1 MTIYI
6 LLGVIFYLMG
16 ISLWLLLYQKN
27 MKVASIEK
35 DNKRIIWLDFV
46 KFIAISMMIAV
57 HCTDNVTPTERS
69 EAWYNLWGSFYGSF
83 MRPAIPLFVMVTGA
97 LLLPVKENISTF
109 YTKRLTRLVIP
120 FIVWSVL
127 YNLFPWITGLL
138 GLSPTIIN
146 DFFAWAEPDQSFSG
160 ALHNILMIPF
170 NFSMLAVQMWYV
182 YLLIG
187 LYLYMPFFSAW
198 VKQASVK
205 EQKIFLTLW
214 FISLFIPYLREYLTK
229 DLWGTCSW
237 NEFGL
242 LYYFAGFNGYLLL
255 GYYIKNNDINFSWG
269 KLAVIGIPSF
279 IIGYCITFLGFKSI
293 TAIPGQ
299 PAELVELFFT
309 YCSPNVL
316 LMTLPIFLVIKKNH
330 FKSVTIRRFAINIST
345 CTLGIW
351 MSHYLFLGPCYM
363 LVEFLP
369 LHTMLKMIVCTILL
383 LSITWGFVYVIR
395 KSGKIGKWIMG

>member
-1 MTIYI
+1 MY
-6 LLGVIFYLMG
+6 F
-16 ISLWLLLYQKN
+16 SLWLLLYQKN

-83 MRPAIPLFVMVTGA
+83 MSPAIPLFVMVTGA

-170 NFSMLAVQMWYV
+170 SFSMLAVQMWYV

-330 FKSVTIRRFAINIST
+330 LKSVTIRRFAINIST

>member
-1 MTIYI
+1 MY
-6 LLGVIFYLMG
+6 F
-16 ISLWLLLYQKN
+16 SLWLLLYQKN

>member
-1 MTIYI
+1 
-6 LLGVIFYLMG
+6 
-16 ISLWLLLYQKN
+16 LWLLLYQKN

-330 FKSVTIRRFAINIST
+330 LKSVTIRRFAINIST

>member
-1 MTIYI
+1 MDE
-6 LLGVIFYLMG
+6 LLID
-16 ISLWLLLYQKN
+16 KN
-27 MKVASIEK
+27 
-35 DNKRIIWLDFV
+35 DKRIVWLDFV
-46 KFIAISMMIAV
+46 KFIAIFMMIAV
-57 HCTDNVTPTERS
+57 HCTDNVTPAERS
-69 EAWYNLWGSFYGSF
+69 EPWYNLWGSFYGSF

-97 LLLPVKENISTF
+97 LLLPVRQNISAF
-109 YTKRLTRLVIP
+109 YKKRLTRLVVP
-120 FIVWSVL
+120 FIIWSVL

-138 GLSPTIIN
+138 GLSPTVIN

-187 LYLYMPFFSAW
+187 LYLYMPIFSAW
-198 VKQASVK
+198 IKQASIK
-205 EQKIFLTLW
+205 EQQVFLFLW

-255 GYYIKNNDINFSWG
+255 GYYIVNNDINFSWS
-269 KLAVIGIPSF
+269 KLAIVGLPSF
-279 IIGYCITFLGFKSI
+279 VVGYCITFFGFKSV
-293 TAIPGQ
+293 TAVPGQ

-316 LMTLPIFLVIKKNH
+316 MMTLPVFLVVRKIQ
-330 FKSVTIRRFAINIST
+330 FSSVIIRRFSVSIST
-345 CTLGIW
+345 CTFGIW

-363 LVEFLP
+363 LVESLP
-369 LHTMLKMIVCTILL
+369 LHTMVKMIVCTILL
-383 LSITWGFVYVIR
+383 LSVTWGFVYIVR

>member
-1 MTIYI
+1 
-6 LLGVIFYLMG
+6 
-16 ISLWLLLYQKN
+16 

-35 DNKRIIWLDFV
+35 DNKSIIWLDFV
-46 KFIAISMMIAV
+46 KFIAIFMMIAV

>member
-1 MTIYI
+1 MSKIINHKSRSLYFCVKSSMDE
-6 LLGVIFYLMG
+6 LLID
-16 ISLWLLLYQKN
+16 KN
-27 MKVASIEK
+27 
-35 DNKRIIWLDFV
+35 DKRIVWLDFV
-46 KFIAISMMIAV
+46 KFIAIFMLIAV
-57 HCTDNVTPTERS
+57 HCTDNVTPAERS
-69 EAWYNLWGSFYGSF
+69 EPWYNLWGSFYGSF

-97 LLLPVKENISTF
+97 LLLPVRQNISAF
-109 YTKRLTRLVIP
+109 YKKRLTRLVVP
-120 FIVWSVL
+120 FIIWSVL

-138 GLSPTIIN
+138 GLSPTVIN

-182 YLLIG
+182 YLFIG
-187 LYLYMPFFSAW
+187 LYLYMPIFSAW
-198 VKQASVK
+198 IKQASIK
-205 EQKIFLTLW
+205 EQQVFLFLW

-255 GYYIKNNDINFSWG
+255 GYYIVNNDINFSWS
-269 KLAVIGIPSF
+269 KLAIVGVPTF
-279 IIGYCITFLGFKSI
+279 VVGYCITFFGFKSV
-293 TAIPGQ
+293 TAVPGQ

-316 LMTLPIFLVIKKNH
+316 MMTLPVFLVVRKIQ
-330 FKSVTIRRFAINIST
+330 FSSVIIRRFSVSIST
-345 CTLGIW
+345 CTFGIW

-363 LVEFLP
+363 LVESLP
-369 LHTMLKMIVCTILL
+369 LHTMVKMIVCTILL
-383 LSITWGFVYVIR
+383 LSVTWGFVYIVR

>member
-1 MTIYI
+1 MDE
-6 LLGVIFYLMG
+6 LLID
-16 ISLWLLLYQKN
+16 KN
-27 MKVASIEK
+27 
-35 DNKRIIWLDFV
+35 DKRIVWLDFV
-46 KFIAISMMIAV
+46 KFIAIFMMIAV
-57 HCTDNVTPTERS
+57 HCTDNVTPAERS
-69 EAWYNLWGSFYGSF
+69 EPWYNLWGSFYGSF

-97 LLLPVKENISTF
+97 LLLPVRQNISAF
-109 YTKRLTRLVIP
+109 YKKRLTRLVVP
-120 FIVWSVL
+120 FIIWSVL
-127 YNLFPWITGLL
+127 YNLFPWITGVLR
-138 GLSPTIIN
+138 LSPTVIN

-187 LYLYMPFFSAW
+187 LYLYMPIFSAW
-198 VKQASVK
+198 IKQASIK
-205 EQKIFLTLW
+205 EQQVFLFLW

-255 GYYIKNNDINFSWG
+255 GYYIVNNDINFSWS
-269 KLAVIGIPSF
+269 KLAIVGLPTF
-279 IIGYCITFLGFKSI
+279 VVGYCITFFGFKSV
-293 TAIPGQ
+293 TAVPGQ

-316 LMTLPIFLVIKKNH
+316 MMTLPVFLVVRKIQ
-330 FKSVTIRRFAINIST
+330 FSSVIIRRFSVSIST
-345 CTLGIW
+345 CTFGIW

-363 LVEFLP
+363 LVESLP
-369 LHTMLKMIVCTILL
+369 LHTMVKMIVCTILL
-383 LSITWGFVYVIR
+383 LSVTWGFVYIVR

>member
-1 MTIYI
+1 MY
-6 LLGVIFYLMG
+6 F
-16 ISLWLLLYQKN
+16 SLWLLLYQKN
-27 MKVASIEK
+27 MKVALIEK

>member
-1 MTIYI
+1 M
-6 LLGVIFYLMG
+6 
-16 ISLWLLLYQKN
+16 WLLLYQKN

-146 DFFAWAEPDQSFSG
+146 DFFAWAKPDQSFSG

>member
-1 MTIYI
+1 MDE
-6 LLGVIFYLMG
+6 LLID
-16 ISLWLLLYQKN
+16 KN
-27 MKVASIEK
+27 
-35 DNKRIIWLDFV
+35 DKRIVWLDFV
-46 KFIAISMMIAV
+46 KFIAIFMMIAV
-57 HCTDNVTPTERS
+57 HCTDNVTPAERS
-69 EAWYNLWGSFYGSF
+69 EPWYNLWGSFYGSF

-97 LLLPVKENISTF
+97 LLLPVRQNISAF
-109 YTKRLTRLVIP
+109 YKKRLTRLIVP
-120 FIVWSVL
+120 FIIWSVL
-127 YNLFPWITGLL
+127 YNLFPWITGVLR
-138 GLSPTIIN
+138 LSPTVIN

-187 LYLYMPFFSAW
+187 LYLYMPIFSAW
-198 VKQASVK
+198 IKQASIK
-205 EQKIFLTLW
+205 EQQVFLFLW

-255 GYYIKNNDINFSWG
+255 GYYIVNNDINFSWS
-269 KLAVIGIPSF
+269 KLAIVGVPTF
-279 IIGYCITFLGFKSI
+279 AVGYCITFFGFKSV
-293 TAIPGQ
+293 TAVPGQ

-316 LMTLPIFLVIKKNH
+316 MMALPVFLVVRKIQ
-330 FKSVTIRRFAINIST
+330 FSSVIIRRFSVSIST
-345 CTLGIW
+345 CTFGIW

-363 LVEFLP
+363 LVESLP
-369 LHTMLKMIVCTILL
+369 LHTMVKMIVCTILL
-383 LSITWGFVYVIR
+383 LSVTWGFVYIVR

>member
-1 MTIYI
+1 M
-6 LLGVIFYLMG
+6 
-16 ISLWLLLYQKN
+16 WLLLYQKN

-109 YTKRLTRLVIP
+109 YTIRLTRLVIP

-330 FKSVTIRRFAINIST
+330 LKSVTIRRFAINIST

>member
-1 MTIYI
+1 
-6 LLGVIFYLMG
+6 
-16 ISLWLLLYQKN
+16 

-146 DFFAWAEPDQSFSG
+146 DFFVWAEPDQSFSG

>member
-1 MTIYI
+1 
-6 LLGVIFYLMG
+6 
-16 ISLWLLLYQKN
+16 

-187 LYLYMPFFSAW
+187 LYLYMPFFGMGQTS
-198 VKQASVK
+198 
-205 EQKIFLTLW
+205 
-214 FISLFIPYLREYLTK
+214 
-229 DLWGTCSW
+229 
-237 NEFGL
+237 
-242 LYYFAGFNGYLLL
+242 
-255 GYYIKNNDINFSWG
+255 
-269 KLAVIGIPSF
+269 IG
-279 IIGYCITFLGFKSI
+279 
-293 TAIPGQ
+293 
-299 PAELVELFFT
+299 
-309 YCSPNVL
+309 
-316 LMTLPIFLVIKKNH
+316 
-330 FKSVTIRRFAINIST
+330 
-345 CTLGIW
+345 
-351 MSHYLFLGPCYM
+351 
-363 LVEFLP
+363 
-369 LHTMLKMIVCTILL
+369 
-383 LSITWGFVYVIR
+383 
-395 KSGKIGKWIMG
+395 

>member
-1 MTIYI
+1 M
-6 LLGVIFYLMG
+6 
-16 ISLWLLLYQKN
+16 WLLLYQKN

-35 DNKRIIWLDFV
+35 DNKHIIWLDFV

-170 NFSMLAVQMWYV
+170 SFSMLAVQMWYV

-255 GYYIKNNDINFSWG
+255 GYYIKNNEINFSWG

-330 FKSVTIRRFAINIST
+330 LKSVTIRRFAINIST

>member
-1 MTIYI
+1 MDE
-6 LLGVIFYLMG
+6 LLID
-16 ISLWLLLYQKN
+16 KN
-27 MKVASIEK
+27 
-35 DNKRIIWLDFV
+35 DKRIVWLDFV
-46 KFIAISMMIAV
+46 KFIAIFMMIAV
-57 HCTDNVTPTERS
+57 HCTDNVTPAERS
-69 EAWYNLWGSFYGSF
+69 EPWYNLWGSFYGSF

-97 LLLPVKENISTF
+97 LLLPVRQNISAF
-109 YTKRLTRLVIP
+109 YKKRLTRLVVP
-120 FIVWSVL
+120 FIIWSVL

-138 GLSPTIIN
+138 GLSPTVIN

-187 LYLYMPFFSAW
+187 LYLYMPIFSAW
-198 VKQASVK
+198 IKQASIK
-205 EQKIFLTLW
+205 EQQVFLFLW

-255 GYYIKNNDINFSWG
+255 GYYIVNNDINFSWS
-269 KLAVIGIPSF
+269 KLAIVGLPTF
-279 IIGYCITFLGFKSI
+279 VVGYCITFFGFKSV
-293 TAIPGQ
+293 TAVPEQ

-316 LMTLPIFLVIKKNH
+316 MMTLPVFLVVRKIQ
-330 FKSVTIRRFAINIST
+330 FSSVIIRRFSVSIST
-345 CTLGIW
+345 CTFGIW

-363 LVEFLP
+363 LVESLP
-369 LHTMLKMIVCTILL
+369 LHTMVKMIVCTILL
-383 LSITWGFVYVIR
+383 LSVTWGFVYIVR

>member
-1 MTIYI
+1 MY
-6 LLGVIFYLMG
+6 F
-16 ISLWLLLYQKN
+16 SLWLLLYQKN

-242 LYYFAGFNGYLLL
+242 LYYSAGFNGYLLL

>member
-1 MTIYI
+1 M
-6 LLGVIFYLMG
+6 
-16 ISLWLLLYQKN
+16 WLLLYQKN

-187 LYLYMPFFSAW
+187 LYLYIPFFSAW

>member
-1 MTIYI
+1 
-6 LLGVIFYLMG
+6 
-16 ISLWLLLYQKN
+16 

-316 LMTLPIFLVIKKNH
+316 LMTLPIFLVIKKNY

>member
-1 MTIYI
+1 
-6 LLGVIFYLMG
+6 
-16 ISLWLLLYQKN
+16 

-242 LYYFAGFNGYLLL
+242 LHYFAGFNGYLLL